1 MVSRVD
7 ADWVVGELR
16 GSKGMFPAGFVDKV
30 PENLPQ
36 EGSGGSSKEKTE
48 SSSQPTV
55 TMKKVNYMYTV
66 LCNTVWKGW
75 F

>member
-1 MVSRVD
+1 MD

-36 EGSGGSSKEKTE
+36 EGSGGSGKEKME

-55 TMKKVNYMYTV
+55 TMKKVNYTV
-66 LCNTVWKGW
+66 LCNTVWKEW